1 MIGLAEVKDWIK
13 TLQPAPAEHYYM
25 GKLDA
30 KQEKSLGVY
39 QRGRQE
45 PRVPLGGLS
54 NKKCEKKQ
62 ISLLLHWNRNARQTE
77 EAAFSL
83 HRQLEDLK
91 DFTVG
96 NTHVY
101 FLTLLNGEPVDIG
114 TDDGGI
120 YERVIEFDLFYER
133 S

>member
-1 MIGLAEVKDWIK
+1 MLGLSDVKDWLK
-13 TLQPAPAEHYYM
+13 TLQPSENYYI

-45 PRVPLGGLS
+45 PRMPLGGLE
-54 NKKCEKKQ
+54 NKKYEKKQ
-62 ISLLLHWNRNARQTE
+62 ISLLLHWNKNARQTE

-83 HRQLEDLK
+83 FKKLDGLT
-91 DFTVG
+91 DFEIG
-96 NTHVY
+96 ATHVY
-101 FLTLLNGEPVDIG
+101 YLQLLNGEPVDVG
-114 TDDGGI
+114 TDDAGI